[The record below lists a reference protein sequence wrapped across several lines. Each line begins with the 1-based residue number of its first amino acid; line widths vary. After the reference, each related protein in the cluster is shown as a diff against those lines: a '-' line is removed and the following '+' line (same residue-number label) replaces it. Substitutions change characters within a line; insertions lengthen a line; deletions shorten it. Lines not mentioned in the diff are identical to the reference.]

1 MKSLLRCALT
11 RSLLQAGI
19 MSLLI
24 IAPWLSAQEFR
35 PAPNEGSTYVVTPD
49 YRKCAF
55 PACGGW
61 FLTPVN
67 QLSHQLEDEDT
78 AYEHSLAAA
87 ARSIYVSH
95 INYRRLGLTEEQI
108 RELEERMH
116 GEQVLLRGVFNASTI
131 APQHPTHLR
140 TLNVSGAWVSANK
153 VDAFGPFLRIS
164 STGIVCIT
172 TPCPYY
178 KAEVLNTSFSTIFHD
193 LNFEKAQLDR
203 EQTGRAWQAIASE
216 GLVITGITYDY
227 QGMTGPGTGV
237 AATKVFFSF
246 PERN

>member
-1 MKSLLRCALT
+1 MKSLSRYSLKN
-11 RSLLQAGI
+11 SLLKIGFI
-19 MSLLI
+19 SLLFF
-24 IAPWLSAQEFR
+24 APWLAAQEFR
-35 PAPNEGSTYVVTPD
+35 PAPNEGATYVVTPD

-67 QLSHQLEDEDT
+67 QLSHQLEDEAT
-78 AYEHSLAAA
+78 AYENSLVAA

-95 INYRRLGLTEEQI
+95 INYRRLGLNDEQI

-116 GEQVLLRGVFNASTI
+116 GEQVLLRGVLNASTI

-178 KAEVLNTSFSTIFHD
+178 KAEILNTSFSTIFHD
-193 LNFEKAQLDR
+193 LNLEKAQLDR